1 MSALCG
7 RPSKNR
13 RRLTTIEWPTLV
25 RKPETCE
32 GRWRQGV
39 HGRWRED
46 EVTGAPE
53 AGGGRAL
60 SGAGWRAA
68 GDTRW
73 DELSQPV
80 SLLSRLRDWLD
91 PAADAK
97 ISFGWSREADWLGD
111 GLVAVSGSDYH
122 GLSST
127 LAGLKLID
135 TEAWGVRTLDPG
147 ASVHR
152 LAEGTLFAAAPATA
166 RPRRKPA
173 WV

>member
-1 MSALCG
+1 M
-7 RPSKNR
+7 
-13 RRLTTIEWPTLV
+13 E
-25 RKPETCE
+25 
-32 GRWRQGV
+32 RQGV

-53 AGGGRAL
+53 QAVGGRCQAPVGGPL
-60 SGAGWRAA
+60 E
-68 GDTRW
+68 TRGGTGTRLGVSYH
-73 DELSQPV
+73 ELSQPG
-80 SLLSRLRDWLD
+80 SLFPRLRDWLD

-111 GLVAVSGSDYH
+111 GLVALSGSDYH

-127 LAGLKLID
+127 PAGLKLID
-135 TEAWGVRTLDPG
+135 TEAWGVRPLDRAR
-147 ASVHR
+147 ASAGSPR
-152 LAEGTLFAAAPATA
+152 ERSLPWAAPATA